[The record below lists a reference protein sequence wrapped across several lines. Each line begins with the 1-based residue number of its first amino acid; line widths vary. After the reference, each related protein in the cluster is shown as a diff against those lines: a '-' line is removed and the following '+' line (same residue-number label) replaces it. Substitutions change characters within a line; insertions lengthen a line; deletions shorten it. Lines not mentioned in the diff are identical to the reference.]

1 MRKESNFKNFKSDL
15 ARAGG
20 LRAFLREQSIYPIA
34 WYRFGRFLMSIKNQ
48 KIRRI
53 TLIPYYFLFRF
64 IELIFGISLP
74 PEAQIGG
81 GLRIWHFGQIFINSE
96 TIIGEGCTLRQN
108 VTIGSK
114 AADGAAPVIGNNVDI
129 GAGAMIIGEI
139 NIGDNCRVG
148 AMSLVNKNVPCDSI
162 AYGIP
167 VVIKSRETK

>member
-1 MRKESNFKNFKSDL
+1 MRKESSFKNFKSDL

-20 LRAFLREQSIYPIA
+20 LRALLREQSIYPIA
-34 WYRFGRFLMSIKNQ
+34 WYRFGRFLMSIKNP
-48 KIRRI
+48 KIRRFV
-53 TLIPYYFLFRF
+53 LIPYYFLFRF

-96 TIIGEGCTLRQN
+96 TIIGEDCTLRQN

-114 AADGAAPVIGNNVDI
+114 VADGPAPVIGNNVDI
-129 GAGAMIIGEI
+129 GAGAMLIGEI
-139 NIGDNCRVG
+139 NIEDNCRIG
-148 AMSLVNKNVPCDSI
+148 AMSLINKNVPCNSI

-167 VVIKSRETK
+167 MEIRSRETK